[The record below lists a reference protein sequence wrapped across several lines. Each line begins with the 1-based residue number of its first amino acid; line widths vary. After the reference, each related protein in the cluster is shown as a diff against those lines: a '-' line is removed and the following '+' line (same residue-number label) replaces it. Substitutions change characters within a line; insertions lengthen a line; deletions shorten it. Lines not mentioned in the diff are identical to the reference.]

1 MTQPTV
7 LARVLGAGIV
17 VTSMLAAA
25 QPASSAAPL
34 PGPAAPS
41 TRALSPAVASGTVA
55 SGAVASGA
63 VASGA
68 LASGALASGGL
79 ASGALASEAV
89 RASAV
94 TEAAIVAPSSL
105 VLPRSVGGVPTPS
118 PSGFRCRVVRSG
130 PVNVACTIGRSVDG
144 RPLVAERQGNAV
156 ATRVLVVIGQM
167 HGEEWPGPLTV
178 DLLRRIPTSARAS
191 YAIWTVR
198 SMNPDG
204 AAIGRRWNS
213 HGVNLNA
220 NFPDKFVPGV
230 RSGPRAL
237 SEPES
242 RAIARFLVWIQ
253 PDLVISLHGFSTAV
267 DTTGGG
273 RRAAWA
279 RAFSKLSGIVPAHVV
294 PCGGPCHGNMT
305 DWYTATS
312 KVHGVAFTVEMPR
325 TSRVVRACGVPGH
338 PRGSTLQCA
347 AWAAAY
353 LAPRLPA

>member
-1 MTQPTV
+1 VAHDGAMTSSLRSPAARVATV
-7 LARVLGAGIV
+7 VVVLGATLAASSSATSSAV
-17 VTSMLAAA
+17 LAPRVTSE
-25 QPASSAAPL
+25 SAR
-34 PGPAAPS
+34 S
-41 TRALSPAVASGTVA
+41 VASPFAASRPATV
-55 SGAVASGA
+55 
-63 VASGA
+63 
-68 LASGALASGGL
+68 
-79 ASGALASEAV
+79 
-89 RASAV
+89 
-94 TEAAIVAPSSL
+94 VAPA
-105 VLPRSVGGVPTPS
+105 SVGGVPSPS
-118 PSGFRCRVVRSG
+118 PSGFLCHIVHSSTIS
-130 PVNVACTIGRSVDG
+130 VACTIGRSVDG
-144 RPLVAERQGNAV
+144 RAIVAERQGA
-156 ATRVLVVIGQM
+156 AASKRVLVVIGQM

-178 DLLRRIPTSARAS
+178 DVLRKLRTPTTATYS
-191 YAIWTVR
+191 IWTVR

-204 AAIGRRWNS
+204 GAIGRRWNS

-220 NFPDKFVPGV
+220 NFPNKFMPGT
-230 RSGPRAL
+230 RSGRRAL

-279 RAFSKLSGIVPAHVV
+279 RAFSRLARIVPAHVV

-325 TSRVVRACGVPGH
+325 TSRVVRACGVPGR
-338 PRGSTLQCA
+338 PRGTTIQCA

-353 LAPRLPA
+353 LAARLPA

>member
-1 MTQPTV
+1 MTSSRLSHAV
-7 LARVLGAGIV
+7 
-17 VTSMLAAA
+17 SAAA
-25 QPASSAAPL
+25 VMVVAAAWAPTSSASSA
-34 PGPAAPS
+34 S
-41 TRALSPAVASGTVA
+41 SLSPSASAASGVHVA
-55 SGAVASGA
+55 ALDAS
-63 VASGA
+63 
-68 LASGALASGGL
+68 
-79 ASGALASEAV
+79 
-89 RASAV
+89 SAV
-94 TEAAIVAPSSL
+94 VVPT
-105 VLPRSVGGVPTPS
+105 SVGGVPVPA
-118 PSGFRCRVVRSG
+118 PSGFRCRAVHVG
-130 PVNVACTIGRSVDG
+130 AVTVACTIGRSVDG
-144 RPLVAERQGNAV
+144 RALVAERQGNA
-156 ATRVLVVIGQM
+156 AARRVLVVIGQM

-178 DLLRRIPTSARAS
+178 DVLRAIPTSTSAG

-204 AAIGRRWNS
+204 GAIGRRWNS

-220 NFPDKFVPGV
+220 NFPNKFVPGT
-230 RSGPRAL
+230 RAGRRAL

-279 RAFSKLSGIVPAHVV
+279 RTFSKLSGIMPAHVV

-312 KVHGVAFTVEMPR
+312 RVQGVAFTVVMPR
-325 TSRVVRACGVPGH
+325 TSRLVRACAVPGR
-338 PRGSTLQCA
+338 PRGTTIQCA

-353 LAPRLPA
+353 LARRLPA